1 MKVFLEFE
9 SAAEASAALRTLTS
23 LGYPDRET
31 YTPFPLTSE
40 DAHAPR
46 GSFPLAVLAF
56 AAGLA
61 GLIGAYLIQWY
72 ANARNYPLNIG
83 GRPAHAGPAF
93 LPVGFESIC
102 LLSAAA
108 LFAGF
113 LLFERLPKLW
123 QPVFEIDGFERAS
136 IDRFWIVLDG
146 GTSAELPARVRRDAL
161 SLNPYRIVIEGERG

>member
-9 SAAEASAALRTLTS
+9 SAEDASAALRALRS
-23 LGYPDRET
+23 LGYLDCET

-46 GSFPLAVLAF
+46 GSFPLAALAF
-56 AAGLA
+56 GGGLA

-72 ANARNYPLNIG
+72 ANVRSYPLNIG

-102 LLSAAA
+102 LVAVVA
-108 LFAGF
+108 LFGGF
-113 LLFERLPKLW
+113 LLFERLPRLW
-123 QPVFEIDGFERAS
+123 QPVFEIEGFERAN
-136 IDRFWIVLDG
+136 IDRFWIVLDAG
-146 GTSAELPARVRRDAL
+146 ASAELSDRVRRDAL
-161 SLNPYRIVIEGERG
+161 SVNPYRIVAGERA